1 MSTTDAMPAGLEGP
15 FGLDEEELQEA
26 IAEGVYEAYRA
37 HRYVKVDDEGEEVLD
52 KTALHEA
59 IYHAVKG
66 AIIEDPKER
75 SEKALTRG
83 NLAKKVFPYTPG
95 AHDEWDELDP
105 VQKGVWEQVVKDAW
119 NPTNPNHSGPVQR
132 LVGERD
138 DKLVLVKTKTTV
150 DGSPGVDVVYVTASE
165 ELIFTDFI
173 GPLKSSVRRAAD
185 RLAKNA
191 ALVSTR
197 NNELATKAGREVDS
211 GMKAATSLAKS
222 TLELMSGT
230 SES

>member
-1 MSTTDAMPAGLEGP
+1 MSATDTMSTTSQHP
-15 FGLDEEELQEA
+15 FGLEDEEVQEA
-26 IAEGVYEAYRA
+26 IAEGVAEAYRA
-37 HRYVKVDDEGEEVLD
+37 HGYVKVNDEGDEVFD
-52 KTALHEA
+52 KAALHEA
-59 IYHAVKG
+59 IYDAVKG
-66 AIIEDPKER
+66 VIVNDPKER

-83 NLAKKVFPYTPG
+83 NVAKKVFPTTPG
-95 AHDEWDELDP
+95 ANDEWDELDP

-119 NPTNPNHSGPVQR
+119 NPTNPNYSGPVQR

-150 DGSPGVDVVYVTASE
+150 DGSPGVDVVYLTASE

-173 GPLKSSVRRAAD
+173 GPLKSSVRRAAE

-197 NNELATKAGREVDS
+197 NKELAPKAGREVDS
-211 GMKAATSLAKS
+211 GMKAAASLARS

-230 SES
+230 NES